1 MADRAKQRG
10 VVLVVS
16 LIMLVVLT
24 LLVVAAVNMSTTN
37 LHIIRNMQSKM
48 DARDAAEQVINQVV
62 SNVNNFTMSS
72 ASTSAPDS
80 GNHTVDGYQVT
91 VQQPVCISATPARG
105 WEQQYSI
112 NPTAGTRYNDNWS
125 VTAQVTGGVTNSETS
140 TVTQGVE
147 VQQMLTGCP

>member
-1 MADRAKQRG
+1 MANRAQQRG

-37 LHIIRNMQSKM
+37 LHIVRNMQSKM
-48 DARDAAEQVINQVV
+48 DVREAADQVINQVV

-72 ASTSAPDS
+72 ASTTAPDA
-80 GNHTVDGYQVT
+80 GNHVVDGYQVT
-91 VQQPVCISATPARG
+91 VQQPVCLSATPASG

-125 VTAQVTGGVTNSETS
+125 VTAQVTSGATNGETS
-140 TVTQGVE
+140 QITQGVE